1 MSPLE
6 PTGFLFRAII
16 LWVPTQ
22 NISIN
27 QQILKFGSFNKD
39 NKQNNP
45 TPFPCY
51 IYYPSFILSIVLS
64 SAFFSSSSIT
74 SSSSSS
80 SSFSEEF
87 PASSSLSALSC
98 NDFS

>member
-27 QQILKFGSFNKD
+27 QLILKFGSFNKD

-45 TPFPCY
+45 TPFPCN
-51 IYYPSFILSIVLS
+51 IYYPNFILSIVLS

-80 SSFSEEF
+80 SFSEEF
-87 PASSSLSALSC
+87 SASSSLSALSC